1 MVQLGIYG
9 HVYMVY
15 IAYST
20 KREYRSHVAYIH
32 VALSFRNF
40 FVFADDITK
49 VVKTGNRMVFVGAF
63 SLPR

>member
-9 HVYMVY
+9 YVFMVY

-20 KREYRSHVAYIH
+20 MRFVT
-32 VALSFRNF
+32 F